1 MSFPRPLGAQW
12 LVALALVLFVSA
24 CEDDPETPPV
34 AWLVEHTGKV
44 RIDRQD
50 SAEGASK
57 DAPLFHDNLVSTGAA
72 STATV
77 RYSDRTQV
85 KVGEN
90 TRFRI
95 GGQAGRLTLEL
106 EAGTILSSS
115 RQGGAGGLTIVTRY
129 GQLQLL
135 QGSEIQFSLGTDG
148 QSSMQVLFGSIQLL
162 TTDGGSVTVLQG
174 EAMNFD
180 LGTTT
185 RLAEAADA
193 GVPPEAVTPQAL
205 PLQLVFSAPRGKATL
220 KPEGSARFSPASTE
234 EAPIQP
240 GTQFRLAKNGA
251 AVLRGKGLSSRL
263 SQTASGVV
271 GPAEQDGELERYAL
285 ALQNGNAELEFTHRG
300 TRRVVLESRGREAVL
315 ESSDLGSVGVL
326 VGRRGLEVL
335 VRAGEV
341 KLTAGGET
349 RTLTTGD
356 QVELVGNVLR
366 PTRKLTASLSLPLSR
381 KLRVYANRLE
391 TVALTLPEQEQPFRV
406 EVARDAEF
414 TDRLLSGT
422 VQASRLVVPAPAS
435 GELHWRAVSLE
446 AGAGEKELGRGQ
458 ARFFADRQTGLD
470 LDNPHAEVAETG
482 LKATVLFQSVP
493 PAVTFSF
500 AAKPDARSYRVRV
513 FRAADLK
520 KPVVEKVVPEPKC
533 ELAAGQIPEGEY
545 LWNATPLG
553 ASGGELSGGRMN
565 RLELIYD
572 NSRTSLAISRPR
584 PMEVVSA
591 SASALTVEGVAPVGS
606 KLFVNGKPV
615 PVGEKGR
622 FSQQVARADTLV
634 FRLVTSNG
642 AEGYWVRPLRRRQ

>member
-1 MSFPRPLGAQW
+1 MQFPRPLGAQW
-12 LVALALVLFVSA
+12 LLALALVLTVSA
-24 CEDDPETPPV
+24 CEDDPQTPPV

-44 RIDRQD
+44 RIDRHD
-50 SAEGASK
+50 SAEGAAK
-57 DAPLFHDNLVSTGAA
+57 DAPLFHHDLVSTGAA

-95 GGQAGRLTLEL
+95 GGQDGKLTLEL

-148 QSSMQVLFGSIQLL
+148 QSTMEVLFGSIQLL

-185 RLAEAADA
+185 QVAQAADA
-193 GVPPEAVTPQAL
+193 GVPPEPVAVQAL
-205 PLQLVFSAPRGKATL
+205 PLQLLFSAPRGKATL

-240 GTQFRLAKNGA
+240 GTRFRLAKNGA

-263 SQTASGVV
+263 SQTASGGV

-285 ALQNGNAELEFTHRG
+285 ELENGNAELEFTHRG
-300 TRRVVLESRGREAVL
+300 TRRVALESRGRDAVL

-326 VGRRGLEVL
+326 VGKRGLEFL

-366 PTRKLTASLSLPLSR
+366 PTRKLTASLALPLSR

-406 EVARDAEF
+406 EVAKDAEF

-435 GELHWRAVSLE
+435 GELHWRALSLDGE
-446 AGAGEKELGRGQ
+446 EKELGRGQ
-458 ARFFADRQTGLD
+458 ARFLADRQTGLD

-500 AAKPDARSYRVRV
+500 SPKPDARSYRVRV
-513 FRAADLK
+513 FRAGDLK

-533 ELAAGQIPEGEY
+533 EFAAGQIPEGEY

-584 PMEVVSA
+584 PLEVVSA
-591 SASALTVEGVAPVGS
+591 SARALTVEGVAPVGS
-606 KLFVNGKPV
+606 KLFVNGKPI

-622 FSQQVARADTLV
+622 FSQPVARADTLV